1 MNKERNRRPGGATG
15 GQAAMAGGVAPAPEA
30 QSSPRRSATPREE
43 LYYSVA
49 THSTP
54 AQTGNGNLP
63 QRQAGAIEDD
73 HSFLP
78 GPESRLPHRGR
89 ATESDA
95 NLRHKNGCVNST
107 KHIIS
112 MPYPYYAKCRLTAC
126 KGMYITSVNTISL
139 GCRNRARR
147 PGASATAFG
156 PPASP
161 TRQPVAYPSTR
172 PTPEVPALLFL
183 PPLRHQGFGR
193 AVCWPLSDLDA
204 IVASPATAGIEAR
217 G

>member
-43 LYYSVA
+43 LYYSRPPPTAPPRRPETETFRNVK
-49 THSTP
+49 
-54 AQTGNGNLP
+54 
-63 QRQAGAIEDD
+63 AGAIEDD

-183 PPLRHQGFGR
+183 PPHPPPGL
-193 AVCWPLSDLDA
+193 WPRRLL
-204 IVASPATAGIEAR
+204 ATQ
-217 G
+217 

>member
-1 MNKERNRRPGGATG
+1 MNKERNRRP
-15 GQAAMAGGVAPAPEA
+15 AGRPAVRRRWRVVLLPR
-30 QSSPRRSATPREE
+30 PRRNHRLGARRLRERNCTTP
-43 LYYSVA
+43 VA

-78 GPESRLPHRGR
+78 GPESRLPHRGH

-112 MPYPYYAKCRLTAC
+112 MPYPYCAKCRLTAC
-126 KGMYITSVNTISL
+126 KGVLHYVCEQDFFGLPKPCPPARRQRYSL
-139 GCRNRARR
+139 RPPIPPPDSRSRTRQRARHR
-147 PGASATAFG
+147 RFLPCCSFRRSAT
-156 PPASP
+156 
-161 TRQPVAYPSTR
+161 R
-172 PTPEVPALLFL
+172 ALAAPFVG
-183 PPLRHQGFGR
+183 HS
-193 AVCWPLSDLDA
+193 V
-204 IVASPATAGIEAR
+204 T
-217 G
+217 